1 MVLLSHLG
9 EAKPALGISSHELV
23 AATRGIDVVLDG
35 HTHSVIERDDV
46 MNLDGVLVPVTQ
58 TGTQF
63 ANVGKL
69 VITADGHISTTLIA
83 ADDIPYESDL
93 VNATI
98 DSVSKEMAA
107 VVLRQVATTDYYSG
121 GGFYD
126 KLKNCRLV
134 TNATFVDRDAL
145 ADYLEKTLSGI
156 VPAEYAAP
164 QGRITIVD
172 D

>member
-1 MVLLSHLG
+1 MWCCSHLG

-23 AATRGIDVVLDG
+23 AATSGIDVVLDG

-83 ADDIPYESDL
+83 ADDIPYESDSL
-93 VNATI
+93 RYRPRRIRCPARPHHHRGRLKKTSFLHNLYKENGGI
-98 DSVSKEMAA
+98 DDV
-107 VVLRQVATTDYYSG
+107 
-121 GGFYD
+121 
-126 KLKNCRLV
+126 
-134 TNATFVDRDAL
+134 
-145 ADYLEKTLSGI
+145 
-156 VPAEYAAP
+156 
-164 QGRITIVD
+164 
-172 D
+172 